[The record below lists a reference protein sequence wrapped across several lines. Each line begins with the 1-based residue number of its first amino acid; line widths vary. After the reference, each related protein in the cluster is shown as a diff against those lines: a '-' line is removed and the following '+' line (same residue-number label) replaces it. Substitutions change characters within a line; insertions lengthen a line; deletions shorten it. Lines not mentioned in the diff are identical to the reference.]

1 MISKINRIKGLG
13 LVFADFRWAA
23 GTPAFKKVNLV
34 YGWNGCGK
42 TTLTRLFDE
51 LNSADAE
58 GGLEYEVEA
67 ADGQSYERAEAFP
80 QRVRVFN
87 QHYVDA
93 NLRVLDSSTN
103 KISVLLGE
111 ENQELLSEIRTDEAM
126 LQGVLGDPAAPG
138 LLAEM
143 KGFTEKKRRKEKE
156 NENAFTEIAKTIS
169 AGTTG
174 AGLATRSYR
183 APDARR
189 DFEKLTEATSLSD
202 ADLRQG
208 ILSLRQDQLPEVP
221 LLRPPATEEL
231 GDVLDSLMQC
241 QKAAERLLPITV
253 EAQVIDRLASHP
265 DISAW
270 VEEGG
275 RIHAAHASAACE
287 YCGNAVPEDRIK
299 ALARHFNEADQEL
312 KRELDGLVG
321 LLRAAFSILDKYS
334 PPDAIHV
341 YPELRGEYA
350 KASVAL
356 LGDVGQLVEQVT
368 ALGKAVQTKKAS
380 TTEMVHLGTSIDR
393 RAFDQTLATLNGIL
407 TRHNERSRDFQTL
420 KTKTSAAIRTHYL
433 STIFD
438 AVTER
443 SKQLADLTTDLDRR
457 GNEIATVQERI
468 AANRARISSDHR
480 ACEDINTALS
490 TFLGRRELR
499 FVPEEIEAG
508 LDGAGTVT
516 GYRIMRGNVP
526 ATHLSEGERTA
537 IAFVYF
543 VVHLRDGQFDPA
555 TGIIVVDDPIS
566 SLDSN
571 SLYQA
576 FSFLKNAV
584 EAGSQ
589 VFVLTHNFD
598 FLKLLL
604 NWRSRTKRQTG
615 YYMISNQVV
624 GGVRRASIDPMDREL
639 CDYESEYHYL
649 FKTLKRMR
657 QDQNGTLAQAYPVPN
672 IARKVWETFLMF
684 RVPDGSISPH
694 SKAKSLKE
702 DGFDAT
708 KLDAIYKFTNDNS
721 HMTGAGFSPA
731 LVQETAK
738 VLDEL
743 FEMMEAISPE
753 HFRILDRATQ

>member
-13 LVFADFRWAA
+13 LVFADFRWPAA
-23 GTPAFKKVNLV
+23 TPAFKKVNLI

-51 LNSADAE
+51 LNSTNAE
-58 GGLEYEVEA
+58 GDLEYEVED
-67 ADGQSYERAEAFP
+67 ADGQPYERAEAFP

-87 QHYVDA
+87 QPYVDA

-138 LLAEM
+138 LLAEL

-156 NENAFTEIAKTIS
+156 NENTFTEIAKTIS

-189 DFEKLTEATSLSD
+189 DFEKLTEATLLSD

-221 LLRPPATEEL
+221 LMRPPATEEF
-231 GDVLDSLMQC
+231 GDVLDSLTRC
-241 QKAAERLLPITV
+241 QEAAERLLPITV
-253 EAQVIDRLASHP
+253 EAQVIDRLALHP

-270 VEEGG
+270 VEEGS
-275 RIHAAHASAACE
+275 RIHAAHASATCE
-287 YCGNAVPEDRIK
+287 YCGNAVPEDRVR
-299 ALARHFNEADQEL
+299 ALARHFNDADQEL
-312 KRELDGLVG
+312 KRELDGLVAP
-321 LLRAAFSILDKYS
+321 LRAAFSILDKYN

-341 YPELRGEYA
+341 YPELRDEYV

-356 LGDVGQLVEQVT
+356 LGDVGQLVDQVT
-368 ALGKAVQTKKAS
+368 ALGKAVQAKKAS
-380 TTEMVHLGTSIDR
+380 TTEIVHLTTSIDR
-393 RAFDQTLATLNGIL
+393 RAFDQTLAKLNEII
-407 TRHNERSRDFQTL
+407 TRHNERSRDFLAL

-438 AVTER
+438 SVTER
-443 SKQLADLTTDLDRR
+443 SKQLADLAADLDRR
-457 GNEIATVQERI
+457 ADEIATIQERI

-480 ACEDINTALS
+480 ACDDINTALS

-516 GYRIMRGNVP
+516 GYRIMRGDVP

-604 NWRSRTKRQTG
+604 NWRRRTKRQTG

-649 FKTLKRMR
+649 FKILKRMR
-657 QDQNGTLAQAYPVPN
+657 RDQNGTLAQAYPVPN

-684 RVPDGSISPH
+684 RVPDGSSVH
-694 SKAKSLKE
+694 SKAESLKE
-702 DGFDAT
+702 EGVDAI

-721 HMTGAGFSPA
+721 HLTGAGFSPA

-743 FEMMEAISPE
+743 FEIMEKISPE

>member
-1 MISKINRIKGLG
+1 MISKINRIKSLG
-13 LVFADFRWAA
+13 LVFADFRWPA
-23 GTPAFKKVNLV
+23 GTPTFKKVNLI

-42 TTLTRLFDE
+42 TTLTRLFDD
-51 LNSADAE
+51 LNSADPE
-58 GGLEYEVEA
+58 GDLEYEVEA
-67 ADGQSYERAEAFP
+67 ADGRSFERSEAFP

-103 KISVLLGE
+103 KISILLGE
-111 ENQELLSEIRTDEAM
+111 GNQELLSEIRADEAL
-126 LQGVLGDPAAPG
+126 LQGVLGDPSAPG
-138 LLAEM
+138 LLAEL

-156 NENAFTEIAKTIS
+156 NESAFTEIAKTIS

-183 APDARR
+183 APDAKR
-189 DFEKLTEATSLSD
+189 DFEKLTEAALLSE
-202 ADLRQG
+202 ADLREG
-208 ILSLRQDQLPEVP
+208 ILSLRQEQLPEVP
-221 LLRPPATEEL
+221 PLRAPFTEDF
-231 GDVLDSLMQC
+231 GDVLESLLSC
-241 QKAAERLLPITV
+241 QDAAHRLVPITV
-253 EAQVIDRLASHP
+253 EAQVIERLASNP
-265 DISAW
+265 GISAW
-270 VEEGG
+270 VEEGS
-275 RIHAAHASAACE
+275 RIHAAHSSEACE
-287 YCGNAVPEDRIK
+287 YCGSVVPAERIK

-312 KRELDGLVG
+312 KRELDGLVAP
-321 LLRAAFSILDKYS
+321 LRAAFSSLDKYS
-334 PPDAIHV
+334 PPDAVHV
-341 YPELRGEYA
+341 YPELREEYVQ
-350 KASVAL
+350 ASVAL
-356 LGDVGQLVEQVT
+356 LGHVGALVEQVV
-368 ALGKAVQTKKAS
+368 ALGKAVQAKKAS
-380 TTEMVHLGTSIDR
+380 TTEVVHLQTKIDR
-393 RAFDQTLATLNGIL
+393 ADFDQALATLNAVL
-407 TRHNERSRDFQTL
+407 KRHNERSQDFQAL
-420 KTKTSAAIRTHYL
+420 KAQTSAAIRTHYL

-443 SKQLADLTTDLDRR
+443 SRQLADLGSDLERR
-457 GNEIATVQERI
+457 ALEISTLQDRI

-480 ACEDINTALS
+480 ACDDINAALS
-490 TFLGRRELR
+490 TFLGRQELR
-499 FVPEEIEAG
+499 FVPQEVEAG

-516 GYRIMRGNVP
+516 GYRIMRGDVP

-555 TGIIVVDDPIS
+555 TSIIVVDDPIS

-584 EAGSQ
+584 QDGGQ

-604 NWRSRTKRQTG
+604 NWRSRAKKNTG
-615 YYMISNQVV
+615 YFMISNQVV
-624 GGVRRASIDPMDREL
+624 GGVRRASIEPMDREL

-684 RVPDGSISPH
+684 RVPDGGSPH
-694 SKAKSLKE
+694 SKANSLKE
-702 DGFDAT
+702 AGFDAT

-731 LVQETAK
+731 LVQETTK

-743 FEMMEAISPE
+743 FEMMETISPD
-753 HFRILDRATQ
+753 HFRILDQATP